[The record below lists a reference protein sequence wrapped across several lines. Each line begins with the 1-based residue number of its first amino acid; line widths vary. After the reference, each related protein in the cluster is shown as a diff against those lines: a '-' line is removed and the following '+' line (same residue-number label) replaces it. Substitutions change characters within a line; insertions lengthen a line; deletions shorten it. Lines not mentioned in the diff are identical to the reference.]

1 MTSKFRYTEGEV
13 SHLSMGFAY
22 LADEQDAE
30 GRTVIVL
37 TLGTDTVAAEL
48 MGLDR
53 MEVDVRLGFAAV

>member
-1 MTSKFRYTEGEV
+1 MT
-13 SHLSMGFAY
+13 HLSMGFAY